1 MTREVSYTPDSWES
15 VTRLVK
21 EALEIKSLTKSQS
34 STMMRFY
41 VTGMR
46 TDEIVKQMKGEMK

>member
-1 MTREVSYTPDSWES
+1 MTREVSYTPDSWEA

-21 EALEIKSLTKSQS
+21 EALEINSLTKSQA
-34 STMMRFY
+34 STMMRLY

-46 TDEIVKQMKGEMK
+46 TDEIINQMKGEMK

>member
-15 VTRLVK
+15 VTRFVK

-34 STMMRFY
+34 STMMRLY

-46 TDEIVKQMKGEMK
+46 TDEIVNQMKGEEK

>member
-15 VTRLVK
+15 VTRSVK
-21 EALEIKSLTKSQS
+21 EALEIKSLTKSQA
-34 STMMRFY
+34 STMMRLY

-46 TDEIVKQMKGEMK
+46 TDGIINQMKGEKK